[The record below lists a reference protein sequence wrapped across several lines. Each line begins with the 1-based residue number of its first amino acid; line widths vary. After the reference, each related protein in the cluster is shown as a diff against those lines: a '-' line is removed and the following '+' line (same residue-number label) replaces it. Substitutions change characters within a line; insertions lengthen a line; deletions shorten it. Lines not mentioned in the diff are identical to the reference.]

1 MLNTT
6 SRKNAVVCSS
16 IHQAKGSETNNVFV
30 LNEAEPMIYNYMSPE
45 QKQQEI
51 NLSYVSLTR
60 AKENLYLVEMP
71 KKEDEE
77 FRADF
82 NGGALVIKKANQI
95 IDEFDSEYEQED
107 FDIEL
112 EDMLP

>member
-1 MLNTT
+1 
-6 SRKNAVVCSS
+6 
-16 IHQAKGSETNNVFV
+16 
-30 LNEAEPMIYNYMSPE
+30 
-45 QKQQEI
+45 
-51 NLSYVSLTR
+51 
-60 AKENLYLVEMP
+60 MP

-95 IDEFDSEYEQED
+95 IDDFDIDYEQED